1 MKSKLIIAAVGLA
14 VALPASLTLA
24 DDAAR
29 GKEIVDKKK
38 CSICHAVD
46 GKGGKKD
53 VAPLNGIAKGK
64 TDEWI
69 VKFLAGEEK
78 TSDGKAHSYKG
89 KLTDEEKTAIRDF
102 LKSVSQ

>member
-1 MKSKLIIAAVGLA
+1 MKSKLTIVAVGLA
-14 VALPASLTLA
+14 IALPASLTLA
-24 DDAAR
+24 DDAAK

-46 GKGGKKD
+46 GKGGKKENP
-53 VAPLNGIAKGK
+53 PLNGIAKGK

-78 TSDGKAHSYKG
+78 TADGKTHSYKA
-89 KLTDEEKTAIRDF
+89 KLTDEEKTAIKDY
-102 LKSVSQ
+102 LKSISQ